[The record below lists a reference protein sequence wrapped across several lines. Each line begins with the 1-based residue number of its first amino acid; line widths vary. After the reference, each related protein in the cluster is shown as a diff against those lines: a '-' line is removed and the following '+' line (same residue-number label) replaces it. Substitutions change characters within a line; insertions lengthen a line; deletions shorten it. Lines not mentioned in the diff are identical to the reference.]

1 MIPRRSTRHLS
12 WRAMAHTDDIDKIRY
27 ESTIERIVRFKQ
39 VECDGRIRY
48 TKETPME
55 FIWADGDPVP
65 RDRETLVQFI
75 TKEEYE
81 NGIQS

>member
-1 MIPRRSTRHLS
+1 
-12 WRAMAHTDDIDKIRY
+12 MAHTDDIDKIRY
-27 ESTIERIVRFKQ
+27 ESTIERIIRFKQ
-39 VECDGRIRY
+39 VECDGVTKY

-55 FIWADGDPVP
+55 FIWPQGDPVP

>member
-1 MIPRRSTRHLS
+1 
-12 WRAMAHTDDIDKIRY
+12 MAHNDDIDKIRY

-39 VECDGRIRY
+39 VEVDGKIKY
-48 TKETPME
+48 TQETPME
-55 FIWADGDPVP
+55 FIWPHGDPVP

-81 NGIQS
+81 DGIQS

>member
-1 MIPRRSTRHLS
+1 
-12 WRAMAHTDDIDKIRY
+12 MAHNDDIDKIRY

-39 VECDGRIRY
+39 VECDGIAKY

-55 FIWADGDPVP
+55 FIWPHGDPVP

-81 NGIQS
+81 NGI